1 MTLWTDATGFSFHFA
16 SPPQRIVC
24 LVPSW
29 TELLLE
35 WGLPVVGCTR
45 YCIHPASEVAQISV
59 VGGTKDFKPEAI
71 RTLRPD
77 LVIANREENVP
88 EPLLALRQEIPV
100 YTTVVGNLAEAK
112 ATLNEL
118 GRLCAREDAA
128 TALIH
133 ELETGFA
140 SLPQPAQPIRTL
152 YLIWR
157 KPYMSIGGD
166 TFIHDILAK
175 GNFANV
181 CQTQTRYPSLSPT
194 DIQALAPELI
204 LLSSEPFPF
213 QAKHISEL
221 QALCPQAHIELVDGA
236 AFSWYGSRLRT
247 TPAELLRIHE
257 QIGCAAASVPA

>member
-1 MTLWTDATGFSFHFA
+1 MTLWTDATGFQFHFTA
-16 SPPQRIVC
+16 PPQRIVC

-35 WGLPVVGCTR
+35 WALPVVGRTR
-45 YCIHPASEVAQISV
+45 YCIHPAAEVAQIPV

-71 RTLRPD
+71 RDLQPD

-100 YTTVVGNLAEAK
+100 YTTVVGNLAEAQT
-112 ATLNEL
+112 TLQEL
-118 GRLCAREDAA
+118 GRLCARETAA
-128 TALIH
+128 TALIS
-133 ELETGFA
+133 ELAKGFA
-140 SLPQPAQPIRTL
+140 DLPQPPNPIRTL

-166 TFIHDILAK
+166 TFIHDLLAI

-181 CQTQTRYPSLSPT
+181 CQTQGRYPSLTPA
-194 DIQALAPELI
+194 DIQALNPELV

-213 QAKHISEL
+213 QTKHISEL
-221 QALCPQAHIELVDGA
+221 QALCPQARIELVDGA

-247 TPAELLRIHE
+247 TPAEIRRIHN
-257 QIGCAAASVPA
+257 QITPFS